1 MKSPEEIKRALEYC
15 NMLTNRKN
23 ICESCPYNGECT
35 ETGMPDQPGWDAL
48 LYIQQLEETI
58 DLMKLQMR
66 GDCGTCKHR
75 DEYKETCRNC
85 LYAFDGKKSHWE
97 YEGFPWER
105 TDGHEKPV

>member
-1 MKSPEEIKRALEYC
+1 MKTPEEIKRALEYC

-48 LYIQQLEETI
+48 LYIQQLEEAI

-75 DEYKETCRNC
+75 NDKENKACYPCVTA
-85 LYAFDGKKSHWE
+85 LKGYHPLWE
-97 YEGFPWER
+97 YEGLPELPKE
-105 TDGHEKPV
+105 G

>member
-35 ETGMPDQPGWDAL
+35 ETGKPDQPGWDAL

-58 DLMKLQMR
+58 DLMKRQMH
-66 GDCGTCKHR
+66 GDCGVCKYRDIFDGTCKACCE
-75 DEYKETCRNC
+75 DEWEYKP
-85 LYAFDGKKSHWE
+85 KWE
-97 YEGFPWER
+97 YEGLPLED
-105 TDGHEKPV
+105 TNHEKPV

>member
-1 MKSPEEIKRALEYC
+1 MKTPEEIKKGLR
-15 NMLTNRKN
+15 
-23 ICESCPYNGECT
+23 ICLFPDEKECLDCPYNDDECCMWRVKEDSLT
-35 ETGMPDQPGWDAL
+35 
-48 LYIQQLEETI
+48 YIQQLEERI

-85 LYAFDGKKSHWE
+85 LYAFDEKKSHWE